1 MVSFSVEFEQKELLQ
16 PYEMRECQTIYDVK
30 KLIEK
35 KKNFSIASQILSFEN
50 YLVPD
55 NFKIDDIPLK

>member
-16 PYEMRECQTIYDVK
+16 PYEMRECQTIKDVK

>member
-16 PYEMRECQTIYDVK
+16 PFEMRECQTIYDVK

>member
-16 PYEMRECQTIYDVK
+16 PYEMRECKTIYDVK